1 MESIGV
7 TSAKIEGRMKRP
19 EYVASAVKACYEKR
33 EKGFIS
39 TATMENLKNVFSRT
53 GFTDG
58 YYTNHLGHDMFGYR
72 KKEDVVSA
80 TEKLFREIRNFL

>member
-39 TATMENLKNVFSRT
+39 TATMENLKM
-53 GFTDG
+53 
-58 YYTNHLGHDMFGYR
+58 Y
-72 KKEDVVSA
+72 
-80 TEKLFREIRNFL
+80 FLVQVLLTVTIQII